1 MSLKINWRKATVPVA
16 KMRSLMN
23 QYTLLCLSIIWLV
36 CAILFFRTTILQL
49 LNLTEPNAIVP
60 KKDLSQLRDLGLIVL
75 GPFITLLTLH
85 FTGQRANA
93 MLKQAEAMTA
103 GQITDLLSRAVKQ
116 IGDKNVIISTGGIKL
131 LERVTLDNQDDV
143 RAVVDILSTYIR
155 KKTYGN
161 KNNRPDEDIVAA
173 VYALSRITKKY
184 ADYIHKEG
192 IQPDLRRAC
201 LRGIEGDIEEIYF
214 GGWNLTEIDFQGAY
228 FYNADFQTA
237 FLSGAT
243 FQRATF
249 VAVIF
254 KETLL
259 EKTNFKDVEG
269 LKPEQLKQA
278 FYFEY
283 PPKNLPQDIQG
294 PQKREY

>member
-1 MSLKINWRKATVPVA
+1 MPVA

-23 QYTLLCLSIIWLV
+23 QYTLLCLSIIWLA
-36 CAILFFRTTILQL
+36 CAIWFLRTTILQL
-49 LNLTEPNAIVP
+49 LNLTEPNAIVS
-60 KKDLSQLRDLGLIVL
+60 KVNLSELRDLGLIVL

-85 FTGQRANA
+85 FTGRRANA
-93 MLKQAEAMTA
+93 MLQQAEAMTA
-103 GQITDLLSRAVKQ
+103 GQITNLLSKAVEH
-116 IGDKNVIISTGGIKL
+116 IGNDNIFMRTGGIKL
-131 LERVTLDNQDDV
+131 LEQAALNNQDDV

-155 KKTYGN
+155 KKTSEE
-161 KNNRPDEDIVAA
+161 KKEKPDEDIVAA
-173 VYALSRITKKY
+173 VYSLSRITKKY

-201 LRGIEGDIEEIYF
+201 LRGIEGDIEEVYF
-214 GGWNLTEIDFQGAY
+214 GGWNLTKIDFQGAH

-243 FQRATF
+243 FQGATF
-249 VAVIF
+249 DAAIF

-269 LKPEQLKQA
+269 LEPEQLKQA

-294 PQKREY
+294 PQKRES